1 MNQELAPINNAP
13 LAELIAASGPIQK
26 YTDDDF
32 NKVVTAGYFPRLQLM
47 TAKSDECI
55 AQRFPVNHYAF
66 IRDQDY
72 IDLGE
77 TVDCLPIAWRPKA
90 LDVSDRSTVI
100 SVFNP
105 DSDEFKR
112 IYSESGIQDSGCMY
126 GPEFL
131 IWVPQIKQFACLF
144 MGSKSARRES
154 GNIKNKLQQP
164 ITLKSKLIETAK
176 YKWYSPVTTVCTTP
190 FELPTIE
197 ALQDAV
203 DKFNN
208 PPESMVEKAD
218 ASQDERP
225 R

>member
-1 MNQELAPINNAP
+1 MTQELAPINNAP
-13 LAELIAASGPIQK
+13 LAELLAASGTLQK
-26 YTDDDF
+26 YSDDDF
-32 NKVVTAGYFPRLQLM
+32 SKVVTAGYFPRLQLM

-66 IRDQDY
+66 IRDQEL

-90 LDVSDRSTVI
+90 LDVSDRSQVI
-100 SVFNP
+100 SVYDP

-112 IYSESGIQDSGCMY
+112 IYAESGVQDSGCMY

-131 IWVPQIKQFACLF
+131 IWIPQIKQFGCLF

-154 GNIKNKLQQP
+154 GNIKTKLQSP

-176 YKWYSPVTTVCTTP
+176 YKWYSPVATICTTP
-190 FELPTIE
+190 FELPTPEILLDNVE
-197 ALQDAV
+197 
-203 DKFNN
+203 KFNN

-218 ASQDERP
+218 TSQEERA